1 MQTAWPSQGSASSST
16 TPLFMMIPYPSSSPI
31 PINRTYIGNSE
42 SVVPTIV
49 GGTAVGAISIASVFM
64 VLRYLRPKKKA
75 NQQVQVIE
83 EIQEEPP
90 TEIPIAGYNPALAHI
105 CVNSSELEEIKQILL
120 THRKSFRIIKDS
132 HS

>member
-1 MQTAWPSQGSASSST
+1 
-16 TPLFMMIPYPSSSPI
+16 MIPYPSSSPI

-83 EIQEEPP
+83 EVQEEPP
-90 TEIPIAGYNPALAHI
+90 TEIPIAGSNPALAHI

-120 THRKSFRIIKDS
+120 THRKLFRIIKDS